1 MRAMAHAEMDSESA
15 QAIGTRARLHRSRR
29 NRIVGGVAGG
39 IGEHLGIDASAVRIA
54 FVLLSLAAGFGLV
67 VYLLVWIV
75 APLEAA
81 SEPMQPARRLPRP
94 PPRAVLGSV
103 LVVGGVIALLWTF
116 GFWFGAGLAWPAV
129 LAAIGFAVLWARD
142 PGERRARLDF
152 ASFGTPVQAVLSG
165 RVSPVRVAI
174 GAVLIL
180 GGMAIL
186 LAVTTSF
193 EAATSVVL
201 AVIVTVGGLVLLA
214 GPWMWNMGRTLMDE
228 RSSRIRSEERAEMA
242 AHLHD
247 SVLQTLALIQR
258 ARAPREMA
266 TLARTQERELRA
278 WLYGRTPSVR
288 GGRLRDA
295 IDAMA
300 SRIER
305 RHQVR
310 VETVVVGEA
319 ELDERVRA
327 LVAASTEAAL
337 NAAKHSGALE
347 VSVYVE
353 AEAGVITAFVRDQ
366 GRGFKPAEVPEDR
379 RGIDESIV
387 ARMTRHGGTAE
398 INSRPRR
405 GTEVI
410 LRLPRSRA

>member
-1 MRAMAHAEMDSESA
+1 MGRMAHAELDSEVVHVTPS
-15 QAIGTRARLHRSRR
+15 RPRLVRSRSSR
-29 NRIVGGVAGG
+29 LVAGVAGG
-39 IGEHLGIDASAVRIA
+39 IGEHLGVPAWMVRLA
-54 FVLLSLAAGFGLV
+54 FIGLAFAAGFGIV
-67 VYLLVWIV
+67 VYVLVWIL
-75 APLEAA
+75 APLEAET
-81 SEPMQPARRLPRP
+81 EPMQPARRLRRPRL
-94 PPRAVLGSV
+94 RAVLGTV
-103 LVVGGVIALLWTF
+103 LVIGGVIVLLWAV
-116 GFWFGAGLAWPAV
+116 GLWFGSGIAWPVV
-129 LAAIGFAVLWARD
+129 LAAIGFAVLWARE
-142 PGERRARLDF
+142 PGERRARLDL
-152 ASFGTPVQAVLSG
+152 ASFGTPVEAVLSG
-165 RVSPVRVAI
+165 RVSLARFAI

-180 GGMAIL
+180 GGMGIL

-214 GPWMWNMGRTLMDE
+214 GPWIWNMGRTLMDE

-258 ARAPREMA
+258 AKAPREMA

-278 WLYGRTPSVR
+278 WLYGRAPSLR

-310 VETVVVGEA
+310 VETVVVGDA

-327 LVAASTEAAL
+327 LVAACTEAAL
-337 NAAKHSGALE
+337 NAAKHSGSLE
-347 VSVYVE
+347 VSVYLEVE
-353 AEAGVITAFVRDQ
+353 ADAITAFIRDQ
-366 GRGFKPAEVPEDR
+366 GRGFTPADVPEDR

-398 INSRPRR
+398 VNSRRRR

-410 LRLPRSRA
+410 LRLPRTRA